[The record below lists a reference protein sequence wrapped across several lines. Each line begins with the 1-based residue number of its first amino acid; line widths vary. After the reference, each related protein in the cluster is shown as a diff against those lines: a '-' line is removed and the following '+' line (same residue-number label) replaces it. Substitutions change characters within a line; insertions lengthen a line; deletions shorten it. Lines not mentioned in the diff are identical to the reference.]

1 MFTSN
6 KPYTN
11 THIQFNKWDFELSD
25 YQKWAIQHY
34 LEDGNVLIT
43 APTGSGKTL
52 PAEFAMEHCVK
63 TLGKKVIYT
72 TPIIA
77 LSNEKFYSFKN
88 KFPDIS
94 FGILTGP
101 NKFNPDA
108 DVLIMTTEILNN
120 TLFKKKIKESDDK
133 IVLDFDI
140 DIDNELGLVIY
151 DEIHYINDKNRG
163 KVWEESI
170 IQIPK
175 TVQMIGLSATINNPQ
190 KLCNLLHNSNG
201 KNTYLCIHDKRVVPL
216 EHYSFVTTTD
226 SVIKNASKKEQE
238 LLNDSINKL
247 MLIQN
252 KNNEY
257 NDNVYNKVS
266 KTLDYF
272 HKKRIYVNKY
282 FAINKIVETCKGN
295 DMLPAL
301 CYIFS
306 QKQCQEYAPK
316 ITVPLFEENSI
327 IPNIIE
333 KECIKILSAKLN
345 NYKEYIVLPEFTYLL
360 NILKKG
366 IAIHHAGMIP
376 PFREMIELLYNKKYI
391 KLLFATETFAIGINM
406 PIRTVI
412 YTSLQKFD
420 GHSFRL
426 LHSHEYAQGAG
437 RAGRRGIDK
446 KGYVIHANNIF
457 NYNSY
462 PDLYSYKKLMDG
474 KPAKLNSR
482 LNINLNIVLK
492 TISAQK
498 NINDFIE
505 NSMMMDELNKE
516 NKQLENLENENNI
529 TLQKMYN
536 SIQNGKID
544 FDSLNEYYEG
554 TQNLNLIKNKKKRKE
569 KQRQMQMIADNK
581 FFEKEYNKFIEYINL
596 RKTTK
601 EIKNE
606 LEHVNSYITNMFDIY
621 LRILSDN
628 EFVKYNNNKYS
639 LTVKGKIACNIHEI
653 HCLVISDIISSGCLN
668 KLNVAELVS
677 ILSIFTDIRLS
688 NNDKINFI
696 NETKATDDVK
706 NIVIKIQNLL
716 NKYHDDIT
724 SYKINTTENYD
735 IHYDMCDYMY
745 NWCRVD
751 NEEECHAIYKD
762 AKQWN
767 ISVGDFIKCIKK
779 INNIS
784 EEMQK
789 ACIEQENLELLQLL
803 KQVSIYTQKSIATN
817 QSLYI

>member
-1 MFTSN
+1 
-6 KPYTN
+6 
-11 THIQFNKWDFELSD
+11 
-25 YQKWAIQHY
+25 
-34 LEDGNVLIT
+34 
-43 APTGSGKTL
+43 
-52 PAEFAMEHCVK
+52 
-63 TLGKKVIYT
+63 
-72 TPIIA
+72 
-77 LSNEKFYSFKN
+77 
-88 KFPDIS
+88 
-94 FGILTGP
+94 
-101 NKFNPDA
+101 
-108 DVLIMTTEILNN
+108 
-120 TLFKKKIKESDDK
+120 
-133 IVLDFDI
+133 
-140 DIDNELGLVIY
+140 
-151 DEIHYINDKNRG
+151 
-163 KVWEESI
+163 
-170 IQIPK
+170 
-175 TVQMIGLSATINNPQ
+175 
-190 KLCNLLHNSNG
+190 
-201 KNTYLCIHDKRVVPL
+201 
-216 EHYSFVTTTD
+216 
-226 SVIKNASKKEQE
+226 
-238 LLNDSINKL
+238 
-247 MLIQN
+247 
-252 KNNEY
+252 
-257 NDNVYNKVS
+257 
-266 KTLDYF
+266 
-272 HKKRIYVNKY
+272 
-282 FAINKIVETCKGN
+282 
-295 DMLPAL
+295 
-301 CYIFS
+301 
-306 QKQCQEYAPK
+306 
-316 ITVPLFEENSI
+316 
-327 IPNIIE
+327 
-333 KECIKILSAKLN
+333 
-345 NYKEYIVLPEFTYLL
+345 
-360 NILKKG
+360 
-366 IAIHHAGMIP
+366 
-376 PFREMIELLYNKKYI
+376 IELLYNKKYI

-516 NKQLENLENENNI
+516 NKQLEKLENENNS

-536 SIQNGKID
+536 SIQNGKIK

-554 TQNLNLIKNKKKRKE
+554 MQNLNLIKNKKKRKE

-581 FFEKEYNKFIEYINL
+581 FFENEYNKFIEYINL

-628 EFVKYNNNKYS
+628 EFVKYNDNKYS

-735 IHYDMCDYMY
+735 IHYDMCDYM
-745 NWCRVD
+745 
-751 NEEECHAIYKD
+751 
-762 AKQWN
+762 
-767 ISVGDFIKCIKK
+767 
-779 INNIS
+779 
-784 EEMQK
+784 
-789 ACIEQENLELLQLL
+789 
-803 KQVSIYTQKSIATN
+803 
-817 QSLYI
+817 